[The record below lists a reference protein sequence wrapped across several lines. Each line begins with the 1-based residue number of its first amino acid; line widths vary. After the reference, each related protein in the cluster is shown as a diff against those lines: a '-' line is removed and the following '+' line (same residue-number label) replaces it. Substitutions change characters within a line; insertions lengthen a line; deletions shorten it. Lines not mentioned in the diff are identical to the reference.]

1 MFQTLILQHIRRP
14 IFQTF
19 VTFIHHS
26 GASLVC
32 EGLYIPVRCTG
43 RSGARQTSVCRRESV
58 IQDAMAQTTVMAVSI
73 SQAGVA
79 E

>member
-26 GASLVC
+26 SLEC